1 MQAWGGC
8 LLPRPQGIVELTLF
22 LDCLAHPVSLPG
34 DRATSIHLE
43 GLPRGRV
50 NRWLSPL
57 EQWVFR
63 GGKVTCAPNL
73 DSKSLPNKGTGHSG
87 IYKNSCHLVPPPTSD
102 IFGVG
107 LRHKGCI
114 YHHLRPSSLWL
125 GLLVYKVYRPR
136 PVFRRTQRVIRFPFE
151 SLRRV
156 L

>member
-1 MQAWGGC
+1 MCSRPTGIQSGCPPVSVCLSVAKCQVKLLVEVGLRFSDWSGTGFEFYRACCFASPGRHGWGNLGGGC

-87 IYKNSCHLVPPPTSD
+87 MCKNS
-102 IFGVG
+102 
-107 LRHKGCI
+107 
-114 YHHLRPSSLWL
+114 
-125 GLLVYKVYRPR
+125 
-136 PVFRRTQRVIRFPFE
+136 
-151 SLRRV
+151 
-156 L
+156 